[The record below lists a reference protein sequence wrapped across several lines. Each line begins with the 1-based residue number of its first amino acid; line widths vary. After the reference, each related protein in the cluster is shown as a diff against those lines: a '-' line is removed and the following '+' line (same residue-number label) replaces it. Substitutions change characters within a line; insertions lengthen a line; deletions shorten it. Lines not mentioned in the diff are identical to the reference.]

1 MNQYDWLDACKKTIQ
16 IRDIVVSMAGGQID
30 TVRNILDCWVVCI

>member
-1 MNQYDWLDACKKTIQ
+1 MLAKKTIQ

-30 TVRNILDCWVVCI
+30 TVRNILDC